1 MSNKNKNKL
10 VEEQETPVTPETEAQ
25 QPVDGQEIVNPTPVE
40 QENPVDVTPPEYG
53 GDGDAPV
60 DPSQDLEP
68 AEKPVDTDKV
78 GNDENPTDKDGDN
91 EDTEKPTDKE
101 PAKTVTVNT
110 CTVIRIRY
118 AASFANKRFAIVRAL
133 PLYNIL
139 SIFIHNRGA
148 FIGLTKPDLL
158 GPIGAYVSTTKLT
171 IEGVRMSDDL
181 KKNFLMKLKTDT
193 DYVKTKWGVEK

>member
-1 MSNKNKNKL
+1 MSNKNKNKP
-10 VEEQETPVTPETEAQ
+10 VDQETPVTPETEIQ
-25 QPVDGQEIVNPTPVE
+25 QPVDGQEIVNPDAVE
-40 QENPVDVTPPEYG
+40 QENPVDVTPPDG
-53 GDGDAPV
+53 GDTPV
-60 DPSQDLEP
+60 DPVNPEVVPPQEP
-68 AEKPVDTDKV
+68 TEKPVDTDKV
-78 GNDENPTDKDGDN
+78 GNDENPEDKDGDD
-91 EDTEKPTDKE
+91 EEKPTDKE

>member
-1 MSNKNKNKL
+1 MNNKNKNKL

-40 QENPVDVTPPEYG
+40 QENPVDVTPPNG
-53 GDGDAPV
+53 GDTPV
-60 DPSQDLEP
+60 DPALVPPQLEP
-68 AEKPVDTDKV
+68 TEKPVDTDKV
-78 GNDENPTDKDGDN
+78 GNDE
-91 EDTEKPTDKE
+91 ETEKPTDKE

>member
-1 MSNKNKNKL
+1 MSNKNKNKP
-10 VEEQETPVTPETEAQ
+10 VDDQETLVTPETEAQ
-25 QPVDGQEIVNPTPVE
+25 QFDTVDPDPEAN
-40 QENPVDVTPPEYG
+40 QENPVDLTPAPDG
-53 GDGDAPV
+53 GDAPV
-60 DPSQDLEP
+60 DPAVVPPQEP
-68 AEKPVDTDKV
+68 TDKAGDDEKPVD
-78 GNDENPTDKDGDN
+78 ENPADKDGD
-91 EDTEKPTDKE
+91 DTEKPADKE

-110 CTVIRIRY
+110 CTVIKIRY
-118 AASFANKRFAIVRAL
+118 AASFANKRFATVRAL

-139 SIFIHNRGA
+139 SIYIHNRGA

-158 GPIGAYVSTTKLT
+158 GPIGAYVSATKLT

>member
-1 MSNKNKNKL
+1 MSNKNKNKPVDL
-10 VEEQETPVTPETEAQ
+10 ETPVTPETETQ
-25 QPVDGQEIVNPTPVE
+25 QPVDGQEIVNPDAVE
-40 QENPVDVTPPEYG
+40 QENPVDVTPPNG
-53 GDGDAPV
+53 GDTPV

-78 GNDENPTDKDGDN
+78 GNDENPTDKDGDD
-91 EDTEKPTDKE
+91 EEKPVDKE
-101 PAKTVTVNT
+101 PVKTVTVNT

-158 GPIGAYVSTTKLT
+158 GPIGAYVSATKLT